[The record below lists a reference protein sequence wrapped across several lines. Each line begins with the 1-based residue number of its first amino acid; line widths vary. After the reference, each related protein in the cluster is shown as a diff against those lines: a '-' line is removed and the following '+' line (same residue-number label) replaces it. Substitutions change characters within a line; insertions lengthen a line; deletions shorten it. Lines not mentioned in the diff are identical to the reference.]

1 MTRPCSPRLWQRS
14 SNPVFR
20 SPTDMAK
27 RIAVIGGGASGLS
40 AAYSLQKKRTAGSPL
55 EYVLYESS
63 QHFGGVIRTERIDD
77 CVVEAGPDSF
87 LTEKPWASD
96 LCREL
101 GIGDQ
106 LISSNDADRKT
117 YMLVTGRLV
126 PIPDGLMFMVPTK
139 LAPAFLS
146 PMFSWGTKLRIV
158 REWLAP
164 PAAKTSEM
172 TVAEFVERHYGHE
185 MVDRVADPLL
195 GGVYGG
201 SADQL
206 SVDAVLPRFVQME
219 AKHGSLGRA
228 MVTARKNTPAGSQ
241 RPLFTSLKSGMQ
253 QMTDALLSRLPA
265 SALRPATSVEGV
277 KPESG
282 KWLVVSNGR
291 TEEFDAVVLATPAHA
306 ASELVAA
313 QSPYLAGEVAGIPYT
328 SSMTVVLG
336 YDQSVRA
343 ALPPGF
349 GFLVPRTEGRKVLAA
364 TFVHNK
370 FPHRAPENRALVR
383 CFLGGSV
390 AEQMFA
396 MSDEEVVATVQQELE
411 SILSLR
417 ATPLF
422 TRVYKWRKAMAQYTV
437 GHSARVARIKA
448 LLAGLPGLALA
459 GNAYSGIGVPDCVRT
474 GQEAVEKVLSD
485 LAVG

>member
-1 MTRPCSPRLWQRS
+1 M
-14 SNPVFR
+14 
-20 SPTDMAK
+20 K
-27 RIAVIGGGASGLS
+27 RIAVIGGGTAGLS
-40 AAYSLQKKRTAGSPL
+40 AAYSLQKKRAAGATL
-55 EYVLYESS
+55 EYFLYESS
-63 QHFGGVIRTERIDD
+63 RHFGGVIRTEHIDG

-87 LTEKPWASD
+87 LTEKPWAAA

-106 LISSNDADRKT
+106 LISSNDAERKT
-117 YMLVTGRLV
+117 YMLVKRRLV

-139 LAPAFLS
+139 LLPTFLS
-146 PMFSWGTKLRIV
+146 PMFSLRTKLRIV
-158 REWLAP
+158 REWISPP
-164 PAAKTSEM
+164 PAKTREM
-172 TVAEFVERHYGHE
+172 TVSEFVERHYGRE

-195 GGVYGG
+195 AGVYGG
-201 SADQL
+201 SADHL

-228 MVTARKNTPAGSQ
+228 MVAARKNTPAGGA

-253 QMTDALLSRLPA
+253 QMTDALIARLPKA
-265 SALRPATSVEGV
+265 AFRPDTNVEAV

-282 KWLVVSNGR
+282 KWLVISGGR
-291 TEEFDAVVLATPAHA
+291 TEEFDGVVISTPAHA
-306 ASELVAA
+306 AAELLAA
-313 QSPYLAGEVAGIPYT
+313 QQPELAGELAGIPYS

-343 ALPPGF
+343 SLRPGF
-349 GFLVPRTEGRKVLAA
+349 GFLVPRTEDRKIMAA

-370 FPHRAPENRALVR
+370 FPHRAPEDRAVIR

-390 AEQMFA
+390 AEQMFDLA
-396 MSDEEVVATVQQELE
+396 EDEIAAAVRQELD
-411 SILSLR
+411 SVLGLR

-437 GHSARVARIKA
+437 GHTARVERIQS
-448 LLAGLPGLALA
+448 LLAGTRGLGLA

-474 GQEAVEKVLSD
+474 GQDAVEKVHSD
-485 LAVG
+485 VRI

>member
-1 MTRPCSPRLWQRS
+1 
-14 SNPVFR
+14 
-20 SPTDMAK
+20 MAK
-27 RIAVIGGGASGLS
+27 RIAVIGGGTSGLS
-40 AAYSLQKKRTAGSPL
+40 AAYSLQKKKSTGAAV
-55 EYVLYESS
+55 EYVLFESG
-63 QHFGGVIRTERIDD
+63 QHFGGVIRTERIDE
-77 CVVEAGPDSF
+77 CIVEAGPDSF
-87 LTEKPWASD
+87 LTEKPWAAD

-106 LISSNDADRKT
+106 LIASNDADRKT
-117 YMLVTGRLV
+117 YMLVNGRLV

-139 LAPAFLS
+139 LAPSFLS

-172 TVAEFVERHYGHE
+172 TVAEFVERHYGRE

-201 SADQL
+201 SAEQL

-219 AKHGSLGRA
+219 AKYGSLGRA
-228 MVTARKNTPAGSQ
+228 MVAARKNALPGGQ

-253 QMTDALLSRLPA
+253 QMTDTLISRLPA
-265 SALRPATSVEGV
+265 TVLRPATSIEEV
-277 KPESG
+277 KAESG

-291 TEEFDAVVLATPAHA
+291 TEEFDAVVISAPAHA
-306 ASELVAA
+306 ASKLVAA
-313 QSPYLAGEVAGIPYT
+313 QNPELAGELAGTPYT

-336 YDQSVRA
+336 YDQDVRA

-349 GFLVPRTEGRKVLAA
+349 GFLVPRIEGRKVLAA

-370 FPHRAPENRALVR
+370 FSHRAPENRALVR

-396 MSDEEVVATVQQELE
+396 TSDEEVVATVQQELE
-411 SILSLR
+411 SILGLR
-417 ATPLF
+417 AAPLF
-422 TRVYKWRKAMAQYTV
+422 TRVYKWRRAMAQYTV
-437 GHSARVARIKA
+437 GHAARVARIKT

-485 LAVG
+485 LAVGN